1 MTAYEFWM
9 PLVLLLV
16 TGVPAVIY
24 ANWSAKRLEAR
35 NDPRT
40 PAE

>member
-9 PLVLLLV
+9 PLALLLV
-16 TGVPAVIY
+16 TGVPAVLF

-35 NDPRT
+35 NEHQT